1 MTALVVSSRLA
12 SEKRQAVAAI
22 LDACSASISW
32 VVAHPTEAGALVEKH
47 ELGLKAPIAAKA
59 IPSSAYVFI
68 PAPAAR
74 KSVEALLSVFL
85 DLAPASIG
93 GKLPDG
99 GFYASFD

>member
-1 MTALVVSSRLA
+1 
-12 SEKRQAVAAI
+12 
-22 LDACSASISW
+22 
-32 VVAHPTEAGALVEKH
+32 
-47 ELGLKAPIAAKA
+47 
-59 IPSSAYVFI
+59 VFT

-74 KSVEALLSVFL
+74 KSVEKLLGVFL